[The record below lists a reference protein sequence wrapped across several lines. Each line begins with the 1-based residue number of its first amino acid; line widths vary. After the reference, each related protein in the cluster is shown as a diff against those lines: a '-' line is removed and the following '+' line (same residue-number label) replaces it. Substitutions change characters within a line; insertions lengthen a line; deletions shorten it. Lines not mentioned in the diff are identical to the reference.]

1 METMLELYVILSIT
15 HSKLLVPKPHTTW
28 DAPEEYVPSV
38 NVEVLPPSQF
48 ILSAEHSKVSSS
60 SNAIALSQ
68 YGSLAFTL
76 NVLVYVVFKEIPT
89 ESAIYCFK
97 VRVLSS
103 LLKTVKRYPCFIPS
117 P

>member
-1 METMLELYVILSIT
+1 MILSIT
-15 HSKLLVPKPHTTW
+15 HSKLFRSKAPYNL

-76 NVLVYVVFKEIPT
+76 NVLVYVVFKEIPDR
-89 ESAIYCFK
+89 IGYILLQGK
-97 VRVLSS
+97 GIVS
-103 LLKTVKRYPCFIPS
+103 LLKTVKESLFHSFAI
-117 P
+117 